1 ISSSYNYFNFIN
13 TVNPSSNINI
23 LPDTTPVE
31 GTYLKIGFEQGL
43 DWTTNTLTIFGNV
56 IPNSIANSP
65 FEVELMYI
73 NSTWKLKLFV
83 NNESYGGIPVW
94 KYASSIAGKNSIS
107 NIQLQPGQLPN
118 ERHSEGGHD
127 FFFGQNN
134 ESRSSGWNAFI
145 GENNSATLGSNY
157 GFIFG
162 KNNSTGGG
170 KFKAVFGEDNTAGIG
185 DYSFTFGKRAGT
197 FHPAFSYNSFNSNP
211 GD

>member
-1 ISSSYNYFNFIN
+1 
-13 TVNPSSNINI
+13 
-23 LPDTTPVE
+23 
-31 GTYLKIGFEQGL
+31 
-43 DWTTNTLTIFGNV
+43 
-56 IPNSIANSP
+56 
-65 FEVELMYI
+65 LMYI

-162 KNNSTGGG
+162 KNKSTGGG
-170 KFKAVFGEDNTAGIG
+170 KFNAVFGEDNTAGIG

-197 FHPAFSYNSFNSNP
+197 FPPAFSYNSFNSNP
-211 GD
+211 GDRLNSQVVTLGAYTNDDTPTDLYSSGSVINVVSVDPETIFHYEADITALQLDSGLTEGSCKI